1 MTDFWD
7 KIAGVYDLAESING
21 DVYHEMC
28 AQTERLVPAG
38 AKVLDCAAG
47 TGELSLAAAKNAESV
62 VCTDLSEKML
72 KNARRKAGFFGA
84 DNISFETRNIFDLK
98 DPDNTYDI
106 VIAGNVLHL
115 LKNPQGA
122 VMELYRV
129 LKPGGKLLI
138 KLYKAIGFDPE
149 ASYSPSEYKK
159 MLEGCGIGRVYTK
172 LIKGTIP
179 CCYAVIIKNEAED
192 NSDE

>member
-1 MTDFWD
+1 
-7 KIAGVYDLAESING
+7 
-21 DVYHEMC
+21 
-28 AQTERLVPAG
+28 
-38 AKVLDCAAG
+38 
-47 TGELSLAAAKNAESV
+47 
-62 VCTDLSEKML
+62 
-72 KNARRKAGFFGA
+72 
-84 DNISFETRNIFDLK
+84 
-98 DPDNTYDI
+98 
-106 VIAGNVLHL
+106 
-115 LKNPQGA
+115 
-122 VMELYRV
+122 MELYRV
-129 LKPGGKLLI
+129 LKPGGKLLLPTFATKNRGKLLI

>member
-1 MTDFWD
+1 M
-7 KIAGVYDLAESING
+7 
-21 DVYHEMC
+21 
-28 AQTERLVPAG
+28 
-38 AKVLDCAAG
+38 LDCAAG

-129 LKPGGKLLI
+129 LKPGGKLLLPTFTAKNRGKLLI
-138 KLYKAIGFDPE
+138 KLYKVIGFDPE

>member
-1 MTDFWD
+1 
-7 KIAGVYDLAESING
+7 
-21 DVYHEMC
+21 
-28 AQTERLVPAG
+28 
-38 AKVLDCAAG
+38 
-47 TGELSLAAAKNAESV
+47 
-62 VCTDLSEKML
+62 
-72 KNARRKAGFFGA
+72 
-84 DNISFETRNIFDLK
+84 
-98 DPDNTYDI
+98 
-106 VIAGNVLHL
+106 
-115 LKNPQGA
+115 
-122 VMELYRV
+122 MELYRV
-129 LKPGGKLLI
+129 LKPGGKLLLPTFTAKNRGKLLI